1 MSEDR
6 KVTVKYYDGSL
17 PRWKGF
23 EDLDVAGEKFKVV
36 FVKDGAGK
44 DWLAKDVP
52 LPFALRLHNS
62 EAYDIVGDDGKV
74 PKEFADKASPLSD
87 PKRRLPPAV
96 AQSEV
101 EALRA
106 QVIEM
111 RKQNDELAAALEEA
125 GKENEALEEKYNAL
139 LAANAPASAK
149 APAAS
154 KK

>member
-1 MSEDR
+1 MAEDR

-23 EDLDVAGEKFKVV
+23 EDLEIAGEKFKAT

-52 LPFALRLHNS
+52 LRFALRLHNS
-62 EAYDIVGDDGKV
+62 EAYDIVGEDGKV
-74 PKEFADKASPLSD
+74 PKEFAANASPLSD
-87 PKRRLPPAV
+87 PKKRLPPA
-96 AQSEV
+96 AEKSEV

-125 GKENEALEEKYNAL
+125 GKENEALEAKYNAL
-139 LAANAPASAK
+139 VAAQTGK
-149 APAAS
+149 APAPSA